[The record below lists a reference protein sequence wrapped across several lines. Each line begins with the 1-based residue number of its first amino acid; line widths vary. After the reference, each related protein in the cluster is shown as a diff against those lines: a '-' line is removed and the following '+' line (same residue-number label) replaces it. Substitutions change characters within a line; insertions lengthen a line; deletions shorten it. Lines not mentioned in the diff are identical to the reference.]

1 MDDGQA
7 IRMRYDPA
15 TMRRPRLLRS
25 PIGLWPKSVGTADTA
40 RAVVH
45 ERPDSRSLPL
55 IAGRP
60 LVSVF
65 RRRDKQ
71 PTSGPSGPH
80 RFVDPA
86 DVRSGLA
93 LAAMQPNAQMGPAL
107 AVTAASLRDARC
119 AMAGC
124 GKPREDPIHEP
135 SEGRYPE
142 DERVPEP
149 EPPSLI
155 RRLLD
160 RLIRRSSP

>member
-1 MDDGQA
+1 MSGF
-7 IRMRYDPA
+7 RHRNK
-15 TMRRPRLLRS
+15 RR
-25 PIGLWPKSVGTADTA
+25 
-40 RAVVH
+40 
-45 ERPDSRSLPL
+45 
-55 IAGRP
+55 
-60 LVSVF
+60 
-65 RRRDKQ
+65 
-71 PTSGPSGPH
+71 TSGPSGPH

-107 AVTAASLRDARC
+107 AVTEASLRGARC

-135 SEGRYPE
+135 SEGMYPE

-149 EPPSLI
+149 EPPGLV
-155 RRLLD
+155 RRLLG